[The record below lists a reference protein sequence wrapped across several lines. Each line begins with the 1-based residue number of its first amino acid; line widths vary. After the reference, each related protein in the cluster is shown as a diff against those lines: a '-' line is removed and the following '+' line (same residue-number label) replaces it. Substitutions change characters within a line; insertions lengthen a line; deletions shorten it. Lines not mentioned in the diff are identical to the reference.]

1 MACTA
6 HAHEDFRPPLINC
19 DREGTS
25 GTEVALT
32 GTSNITPRR
41 HRQHHSSVSPVKSLH
56 AVTGNITPRRQRQ
69 HHSTPSPVTSLHDVT
84 GNITSRITGNIT
96 PRRHRVKR
104 CWRHPFLQWTED
116 VIIGGAISRVKPA
129 GSQDNLW
136 SDQTLEADP
145 DLPPG
150 WRTICDTSGTY
161 YWHVPTG
168 TTQWQHPAFSHGLA
182 TIQEKKSIELPVSD
196 VSRPLPGTAS
206 IADRR
211 RSMPWHEEDLFYN
224 INDPGCKSFAVHCL
238 GWVEIPEED
247 LAPGKSS
254 ITVNNCIQQLAHTKC
269 DGTDMTGA
277 SNEGQNMVMVLK
289 KDTMTLID
297 PLDHSLIHSQP
308 ILNIRVWG
316 VGCNNGRDRD
326 FAFVANDKDTCML
339 KCHVFRCD
347 VPAKAIASALH
358 DMCSKIMAER
368 AVANNS
374 ITRSVTLETISPEDL
389 PLQVDILDAVQRS
402 VQKYEV
408 LYLGSL
414 PVSKPMGM
422 DILNDTIENIIST
435 TLREEWK
442 SAVIEMTDTVITVRQ
457 KEGAV
462 EDPLWH
468 CEVRYVTFIG
478 IGKDP
483 HTFALILDVGKQC
496 FQCTVFWCEPDA
508 GNVSEAVQAAC
519 MVQYQKCV
527 VASSSKVKTKSTH
540 GKSLLKI
547 KRTTSVDSPISP
559 FTSGGHTLQ
568 KNTGTSKRRGV
579 MAFFESFKQ
588 KHAMHTP

>member
-1 MACTA
+1 MLGKDYMLA
-6 HAHEDFRPPLINC
+6 
-19 DREGTS
+19 
-25 GTEVALT
+25 
-32 GTSNITPRR
+32 
-41 HRQHHSSVSPVKSLH
+41 
-56 AVTGNITPRRQRQ
+56 
-69 HHSTPSPVTSLHDVT
+69 
-84 GNITSRITGNIT
+84 
-96 PRRHRVKR
+96 
-104 CWRHPFLQWTED
+104 
-116 VIIGGAISRVKPA
+116 IIIVNYD
-129 GSQDNLW
+129 DNLW

-150 WRTICDTSGTY
+150 WRTIRDTSGTY

-168 TTQWQHPAFSHGLA
+168 TTQWQHPKYSSSSTHGLVP
-182 TIQEKKSIELPVSD
+182 IQEKKDLQSSVSD
-196 VSRPLPGTAS
+196 VPPARPFSSTG

-211 RSMPWHEEDLFYN
+211 RSLPWHDEDLFYN
-224 INDPGCKSFAVHCL
+224 IDEPGSKSFAVHCL

-269 DGTDMTGA
+269 DGTDILGPT
-277 SNEGQNMVMVLK
+277 NDGQNMVMILK
-289 KDTMTLID
+289 NDTMSLVD

-308 ILNIRVWG
+308 ITNIRVWG

-339 KCHVFRCD
+339 KCHVFHCD

-368 AVANNS
+368 AVASNS
-374 ITRSVTLETISPEDL
+374 ITRSVTLETISPESL
-389 PLQVDILDAVQRS
+389 PVQVDILDAVRQS
-402 VQKYEV
+402 TKKCDV

-414 PVSKPMGM
+414 PVSKPMG
-422 DILNDTIENIIST
+422 IEVLNDTIENVTSN
-435 TLREEWK
+435 TLREDWRP
-442 SAVIEMTDTVITVRQ
+442 AVIEVTDTVLTVRQ
-457 KEGAV
+457 KEDAE
-462 EDPLWH
+462 EDPIWQ
-468 CEVRYVTFIG
+468 CQVRYVTFIG

-483 HTFALILDVGKQC
+483 HTFALIVDVGKQC

-527 VASSSKVKTKSTH
+527 VASSSRIKTKAP

-559 FTSGGHTLQ
+559 FTSSGHNLQ
-568 KNTGTSKRRGV
+568 KNTGTGKRRGV